1 MIMTESYE
9 KLSKVVLSDVKNTDS
24 IDFLDI
30 DLRKWHYIMIKV
42 IITLTFFDFFC
53 LDIECKLS
61 MINRSY
67 FFKLMSNYKSKIKT
81 TNTSIEIW
89 KIEKLVIVFNESIKK
104 NIDISEFLNEKSIT
118 TRKLETFYIMN
129 DLSVLDRNK
138 YKKIETKRMII
149 DFKKLTI
156 ESCQNVSIEL
166 TTINFFILLLQ

>member
-1 MIMTESYE
+1 M
-9 KLSKVVLSDVKNTDS
+9 
-24 IDFLDI
+24 
-30 DLRKWHYIMIKV
+30 
-42 IITLTFFDFFC
+42 
-53 LDIECKLS
+53 
-61 MINRSY
+61 
-67 FFKLMSNYKSKIKT
+67 
-81 TNTSIEIW
+81 
-89 KIEKLVIVFNESIKK
+89 IVFNESIKK